1 MKNHVSLRKSRS
13 RNSQSTAS
21 AGFTEMAAAGI
32 KLHPSCRARQEGFG
46 LLFYDSRGP
55 RLLFAETG
63 KLLSPEFFDTVRSMD
78 ELPEGLSEN
87 QKASLLKFVT
97 KLLEKGFL
105 REQ

>member
-1 MKNHVSLRKSRS
+1 M
-13 RNSQSTAS
+13 T
-21 AGFTEMAAAGI
+21 AAGI
-32 KLHPSCRARQEGFG
+32 ALHPACRVRREGFG

-63 KLLSPEFFDTVRSMD
+63 GLIPEDYYGTVRARD
-78 ELPEGLSEN
+78 EFPAGVSDR
-87 QKASLLKFVT
+87 QKPAVQKLIA

>member
-1 MKNHVSLRKSRS
+1 
-13 RNSQSTAS
+13 
-21 AGFTEMAAAGI
+21 MAAAGI
-32 KLHPSCRARQEGFG
+32 ALHPACRVRQEGFG

-63 KLLSPEFFDTVRSMD
+63 NLIPVDFFETARGRDEF
-78 ELPEGLSEN
+78 PEGVSDR
-87 QKASLLKFVT
+87 QKTALQKFIN